1 MSSLKHYVGD
11 LNGILADLKSKIGPN
26 HLVSPRDADVWTVF
40 QDCQGS
46 YRDLIHTA
54 KQLGVCP
61 PTYTVQHGRF
71 ASYDYG
77 PPNSFEFNADKFL
90 CWGKK
95 DYDNMAALG
104 FKDRVEIVGCPLNT
118 KIKPKVPH
126 EEKIVLF
133 VPVNTGKE
141 EPENIA
147 VYYELLKLKYHKAQ
161 VKVLRNRDLLKDK
174 WGFNNKL
181 HVNFNELAQDF
192 DVVTK
197 LLPWHD
203 RNLYHGN
210 TVVGYQDMPQNNDL
224 VFSLL
229 RNVDLVVGLDEGCTE
244 IYAYGHDVPV
254 VIVKGFKYRQHRND
268 GKKWKYVEC
277 DPYKTGA
284 APHVSIEDLKDAID
298 YEMAYP
304 QHMQEKRKEVAEAE
318 LGLSYG
324 NATDNILKVIKRDW
338 KA

>member
-1 MSSLKHYVGD
+1 MYVGD
-11 LNGILADLKSKIGPN
+11 FNGVLNDLKQRVN
-26 HLVSPRDADVWTVF
+26 LATPRNADVWTVF

-46 YRDLIHTA
+46 YRDLIYTA
-54 KQLGVCP
+54 KQLGICP
-61 PTYTVQHGRF
+61 PTYVVQHGRN

-77 PPNSFEFNADKFL
+77 PPNSFQFNADKFL

-95 DYDNMAALG
+95 DYEHMASLG
-104 FKDRVEIVGCPLNT
+104 FASRTHIVGCPLNVL
-118 KIKPKVPH
+118 IKPRTGHKEKV
-126 EEKIVLF
+126 VLF

-147 VYYELLKLKYHKAQ
+147 VYYELLKLKYHKAS
-161 VKVLRNRDLLKDK
+161 VKVLSAKEMLKNK
-174 WGFNNKL
+174 WGINNKL
-181 HVNFNELAQDF
+181 NVPFNALAEDM
-192 DVVTK
+192 DVVAK

-203 RNLYHGN
+203 KALYHGS
-210 TVVGYQDMPQNNDL
+210 TILGYQDMPDNNKK

-229 RNVDLVVGLDEGCTE
+229 QNVDLVVGLDEGCTE

-254 VIVKGFKYRQHRND
+254 VIVKGFKYRQHRDD
-268 GKKWKYVEC
+268 GKQVKYVEC

-284 APHVSIEDLKDAID
+284 APHVDIEDLADMVEYCLENPD
-298 YEMAYP
+298 YYRVERA
-304 QHMQEKRKEVAEAE
+304 RVAEEE

-324 NATDNILKVIKRDW
+324 NATDNILKVIKNDF